1 MKSLTVRSTSRHK
14 SENME
19 PQEFNENAPRIPKCQ
34 ERSLDISKDALQ
46 SGAVKNGHEGATIKS
61 RSFLPPTE

>member
-1 MKSLTVRSTSRHK
+1 
-14 SENME
+14 ME